1 LKNVKIWHF
10 IILVLAIIILTNVEL
25 LVNSIVLIFLFI
37 TQLFTNYDQTILHLD
52 SSLID
57 YTISTILI
65 FLFPIL
71 ILIYY
76 KKLNLLKNRLNFISA
91 ILVILL
97 CFTIFAPLTVST
109 NPNFQKDLS
118 VTKLLS
124 PLSSVK
130 KIYLSQDEKTSSNSF
145 DKFLSIKDLVIK
157 KSFSEDFIYAD
168 NFNVNGNIV
177 TYTQKGKEIKIGT
190 DKLQTINNK
199 PVIESKLFLLG
210 TDQYGRDILSR
221 LIYGTRL
228 SLFIGLGAVL
238 VSFLIG
244 IILGFIAGYTGGFID
259 SILNRFTE
267 MFLAFPILFLIIFI
281 IAMFDSSIVSII
293 FVLGISGWMSLFK
306 IVRAEVIKL
315 KTKDYFITAKLLGLS
330 NYKLLTKEVLPN
342 IISPV
347 IVNLV
352 FLYGNVI
359 LAEAALSFLG
369 LGSGNSNPSWGGMI
383 QAGQSYLTIA
393 WWMILFPGIMLF
405 VTLLTANELGRKIE
419 NHFNSRIQL

>member
-1 LKNVKIWHF
+1 MKIKIWHF
-10 IILVLAIIILTNVEL
+10 IIFVLAVIILINIEL
-25 LVNSIVLIFLFI
+25 LVNLFVMIFQSVVL
-37 TQLFTNYDQTILHLD
+37 LFTNYDQIILQLD
-52 SSLID
+52 FLFID
-57 YTISTILI
+57 YTISTIFVFLLPIIILAYYGRIKI
-65 FLFPIL
+65 FQS
-71 ILIYY
+71 
-76 KKLNLLKNRLNFISA
+76 KLNFFSA
-91 ILVILL
+91 VVILLL

-109 NPNFQKDLS
+109 DPNFQKDLR
-118 VTKLLS
+118 VTKLLPPFS
-124 PLSSVK
+124 TVQKLFLKQDVK
-130 KIYLSQDEKTSSNSF
+130 IPKNSLDE
-145 DKFLSIKDLVIK
+145 FLMTRNLVIK
-157 KSFSEDFIYAD
+157 KSYSDDFIYAE
-168 NFNVNGNIV
+168 NVNFDLNIV
-177 TYTQKGKEIKIGT
+177 TYTQKDKEIKT
-190 DKLQTINNK
+190 ETEKLLMINNN

-210 TDQYGRDILSR
+210 TDEYGRDILSR

-244 IILGFIAGYTGGFID
+244 IFLGFAAGYSGGFLD

-281 IAMFDSSIVSII
+281 IAMFDSSILSII

-330 NYKLLTKEVLPN
+330 NYKLLAKEVLPN

-369 LGSGNSNPSWGGMI
+369 LGSGSNYPSWGGMI
-383 QAGQSYLTIA
+383 QAGQSYITIA

-405 VTLLTANELGRKIE
+405 VSLLTANELGRKIE
-419 NHFNSRIQL
+419 KHFNSRIQL

>member
-1 LKNVKIWHF
+1 MKIKIWHF
-10 IILVLAIIILTNVEL
+10 IILVLAVIILFNIEL
-25 LVNSIVLIFLFI
+25 LVNSFVMISQFVIL
-37 TQLFTNYDQTILHLD
+37 LFTNYDQIILQLD
-52 SSLID
+52 FLFID
-57 YTISTILI
+57 YTISTIFV
-65 FLFPIL
+65 FLLPII
-71 ILIYY
+71 ILVNYRRINILQN
-76 KKLNLLKNRLNFISA
+76 KLNFISA
-91 ILVILL
+91 VVILLL
-97 CFTIFAPLTVST
+97 CFTVFAPLTVST
-109 NPNFQKDLS
+109 DPNFQKDLR
-118 VTKLLS
+118 VTKLLPPFS
-124 PLSSVK
+124 TVQKLFLKQDVK
-130 KIYLSQDEKTSSNSF
+130 IPKNSLDE
-145 DKFLSIKDLVIK
+145 FLMTRNLVIK
-157 KSFSEDFIYAD
+157 KSYSDDFIYAE
-168 NFNVNGNIV
+168 NVNFDLNIV
-177 TYTQKGKEIKIGT
+177 TYTQKDKEIKT
-190 DKLQTINNK
+190 ETEKLLMINNN

-210 TDQYGRDILSR
+210 TDEYGRDILSR

-244 IILGFIAGYTGGFID
+244 IFLGFAAGYSGGFLD

-281 IAMFDSSIVSII
+281 IAMFDSSILSII

-330 NYKLLTKEVLPN
+330 NYKLLAKEVLPN

-369 LGSGNSNPSWGGMI
+369 LGSGSNYPSWGGMI
-383 QAGQSYLTIA
+383 QAGQSYITIA

-405 VTLLTANELGRKIE
+405 VSLLTANELGRKIE
-419 NHFNSRIQL
+419 KHFNSRIQL

>member
-1 LKNVKIWHF
+1 MKIKIWHF
-10 IILVLAIIILTNVEL
+10 IIFVLAVIILINIEL
-25 LVNSIVLIFLFI
+25 LVNLFVMIFQSVVL
-37 TQLFTNYDQTILHLD
+37 LFTNYDQIILQLD
-52 SSLID
+52 FLFID
-57 YTISTILI
+57 YTISTIFVFLLPIIILAYYGRIKI
-65 FLFPIL
+65 FQS
-71 ILIYY
+71 
-76 KKLNLLKNRLNFISA
+76 KLNFFSA
-91 ILVILL
+91 VVILLL

-109 NPNFQKDLS
+109 DPNFQKDLM
-118 VTKLLS
+118 VTKLLPPFS
-124 PLSSVK
+124 TVQKLFLKQDVK
-130 KIYLSQDEKTSSNSF
+130 IPKNSLDE
-145 DKFLSIKDLVIK
+145 FLMTRNLVIK
-157 KSFSEDFIYAD
+157 KSYSDDFIYAE
-168 NFNVNGNIV
+168 NVNFDLNIV
-177 TYTQKGKEIKIGT
+177 TYTQKDKEIKT
-190 DKLQTINNK
+190 ETEKLLMINNN

-210 TDQYGRDILSR
+210 TDEYGRDILSR

-244 IILGFIAGYTGGFID
+244 IFLGFAAGYSGGFLD

-281 IAMFDSSIVSII
+281 IAMFDSSILSII

-330 NYKLLTKEVLPN
+330 NYKLLAKEVLPN

-369 LGSGNSNPSWGGMI
+369 LGSGSNYPSWGGMI
-383 QAGQSYLTIA
+383 QAGQSYITIA

-405 VTLLTANELGRKIE
+405 VSLLTANELGRKIE
-419 NHFNSRIQL
+419 KHFNSRIQL

>member
-1 LKNVKIWHF
+1 MKIKIWHF
-10 IILVLAIIILTNVEL
+10 IILVLAVIILFNIEL
-25 LVNSIVLIFLFI
+25 LVNSFVMISQFVIL
-37 TQLFTNYDQTILHLD
+37 LFTNYDQIILQLD
-52 SSLID
+52 FLFID
-57 YTISTILI
+57 YTISTIFV
-65 FLFPIL
+65 FLLPII
-71 ILIYY
+71 ILVNYRRINILQN
-76 KKLNLLKNRLNFISA
+76 KLNFISA
-91 ILVILL
+91 VVILLL
-97 CFTIFAPLTVST
+97 CFTVFAPLTVST
-109 NPNFQKDLS
+109 DPNFQKDLR
-118 VTKLLS
+118 VTKLL
-124 PLSSVK
+124 PPFSSVQK
-130 KIYLSQDEKTSSNSF
+130 LFLKQDVKILENSL
-145 DKFLSIKDLVIK
+145 DKFLSARDLVIK
-157 KSFSEDFIYAD
+157 KSYSDDFTYTE
-168 NFNVNGNIV
+168 NVKIELNII
-177 TYTQKGKEIKIGT
+177 TYTQKDKVIKTEKE
-190 DKLQTINNK
+190 KLLTINNN
-199 PVIESKLFLLG
+199 PVIESMLFILG
-210 TDQYGRDILSR
+210 TDEYGRDILSR

-228 SLFIGLGAVL
+228 SLFIGLGAVI

-244 IILGFIAGYTGGFID
+244 IILGFVAGYSGGFLD

-281 IAMFDSSIVSII
+281 IAMFDSSILSII

-315 KTKDYFITAKLLGLS
+315 KTKDYFITAKLIGLS

-352 FLYGNVI
+352 FLYGNII

-369 LGSGNSNPSWGGMI
+369 LGSGSNYPSWGGMI

-393 WWMILFPGIMLF
+393 WWMIVFPGIMLF